1 MQFFSIYDLIIS
13 RSKERN
19 MTTED
24 MFSFFSAQKISK
36 ATLIC
41 LQQTS
46 FLPDKPAFKN
56 AIIDFL
62 GMNELEI
69 ELAMGHIPA
78 EYRKSYYDNISH
90 IAALLQKAN
99 DPNTVKEVKPFF
111 ETDIG
116 KLYNGDCIEIMK
128 AMPESCADLVFADP
142 PFNLGKTYDPGID
155 DNMTMSKYINWTYE
169 WLDQCVRILKP
180 GGRIFV
186 YNIPK
191 WCTYIAAHLGEQLTF
206 WDWIAVDMKFSLP
219 IQSRLYP
226 AHYALISYVKGVK
239 ATTFNNQRI
248 PMQICRHCG

>member
-13 RSKERN
+13 KAKDKN
-19 MTTED
+19 MTTDE
-24 MFSFFSAQKISK
+24 MLSFFSTRKISR
-36 ATLIC
+36 AILIS

-46 FLPDKPAFKN
+46 VLPDKPAFKN
-56 AIIDFL
+56 AVTEFL

-69 ELAMGHIPA
+69 ELAMGQIPA

-90 IAALLQKAN
+90 IAALLQKSTDN
-99 DPNTVKEVKPFF
+99 NILKDLKPFF

-128 AMPESCADLVFADP
+128 GMPDYCVDLVFADP

-169 WLDQCVRILKP
+169 WLDQCIRILKP
-180 GGRIFV
+180 GGRIFI

-191 WCTYIAAHLGEQLTF
+191 FIFINYFYSKLL
-206 WDWIAVDMKFSLP
+206 SL
-219 IQSRLYP
+219 
-226 AHYALISYVKGVK
+226 
-239 ATTFNNQRI
+239 F
-248 PMQICRHCG
+248 

>member
-13 RSKERN
+13 KSKERN

-24 MFSFFSAQKISK
+24 MFSFFSTQKISK
-36 ATLIC
+36 AILIG

-99 DPNTVKEVKPFF
+99 DPNAVKEVKPFF

-128 AMPESCADLVFADP
+128 AMPDSCVDLVFADP

-155 DNMTMSKYINWTYE
+155 DNSIY
-169 WLDQCVRILKP
+169 C
-180 GGRIFV
+180 
-186 YNIPK
+186 
-191 WCTYIAAHLGEQLTF
+191 
-206 WDWIAVDMKFSLP
+206 
-219 IQSRLYP
+219 
-226 AHYALISYVKGVK
+226 
-239 ATTFNNQRI
+239 ATVL
-248 PMQICRHCG
+248 